1 MRDLFSGLIRNDLG
15 YEQFYDK
22 YEHLNNTTIPS
33 ELVLF
38 RIQIQQLKQLEK
50 TKGKKYQNTEKFIK
64 QAKNSINGIE
74 KDIYNLSE
82 EKIYARIIELLN
94 AGLWGNVDM
103 NPTRRLKEEIIDA
116 RQRDNEINA
125 IIAEM
130 TSLLNKIN
138 ISQPLNKKV
147 LDVLETRLTK
157 QSGKLNKEYTNIKS
171 DLAEQIAV
179 ELLNKNSGFQAI
191 ASGKFQDSL
200 GQMLIEDAFVF
211 NKKTMN
217 TFFGTLSFEIIQKGK
232 KSQAQASS
240 IFDLLNQI
248 NSLNGEYT
256 ISLSDPLYEALKK
269 ASALDAQVKS
279 GRGAQPI
286 LTRAQRNVLDLE
298 GFTPHSLVEL
308 YNLQKTPD
316 QYFLPEKQQNS
327 KDLAALAN
335 YTLSKNIAKTALAS
349 NQLYFTSKG
358 IQTASMWMEQNN
370 YMLKFYPE
378 VHSMNKDFLTR
389 KRQYQLRKINS

>member
-15 YEQFYDK
+15 HEQFYDK
-22 YEHLNNTTIPS
+22 YEHLNNTTIPT
-33 ELVLF
+33 ELALF

-64 QAKNSINGIE
+64 QAKNSINSIE

-82 EKIYARIIELLN
+82 EKIYTRIVELLN

-116 RQRDNEINA
+116 KQRDNEINA
-125 IIAEM
+125 IMIEM

-217 TFFGTLSFEIIQKGK
+217 TFFGTLSFEIIQEGK
-232 KSQAQASS
+232 KSQAKASS
-240 IFDLLNQI
+240 VSDLLNQI
-248 NSLNGEYT
+248 NSLNGKYT

-279 GRGAQPI
+279 GRGTQPI

-308 YNLQKTPD
+308 YNLQKTPT